1 MTAVGMVPDSNGI
14 TGSLEIPTPIERLMM
29 RACVEGDV
37 PQALALIDD
46 QQCNIKWLREL
57 PADSLI
63 VVPPRIIEQDRQSIR
78 QFIIDIKSQIERRLS
93 ISNRALSMA
102 LESIDRLEETLAQE
116 RARHQQDLAQERD
129 RYQAEHRSRIE
140 AEETLAQERDRH
152 QRDLAQERDRHQ
164 RALARERDRHQRDLA
179 HERDRYQAEHRS
191 RIEAEETLAQ
201 EQDRHQRELAQERHL
216 SSSSM
221 ALVVEA
227 RAQAQQA
234 VAHERARHQQE
245 LARERDRFQ
254 AEQRSRIEAEDRATQ
269 SQSRS
274 ERHLAGMSFSRNLH
288 QS

>member
-1 MTAVGMVPDSNGI
+1 
-14 TGSLEIPTPIERLMM
+14 M

-63 VVPPRIIEQDRQSIR
+63 VVPPRIIEQDRQSTR

-116 RARHQQDLAQERD
+116 RDRQQRDLAQERD

-152 QRDLAQERDRHQ
+152 QR
-164 RALARERDRHQRDLA
+164 
-179 HERDRYQAEHRS
+179 
-191 RIEAEETLAQ
+191 
-201 EQDRHQRELAQERHL
+201 ELAQERQR

-227 RAQAQQA
+227 RAQAEQA

-245 LARERDRFQ
+245 LARERDRFRQ
-254 AEQRSRIEAEDRATQ
+254 EHRSRIEAEDRAAQ

-274 ERHLAGMSFSRNLH
+274 ERHLAGMCFSL
-288 QS
+288 QSSCSNFICHSIPFPTRHFH

>member
-1 MTAVGMVPDSNGI
+1 
-14 TGSLEIPTPIERLMM
+14 M

-63 VVPPRIIEQDRQSIR
+63 VVPSRIIDQDRQSTR

-102 LESIDRLEETLAQE
+102 LESIDRL
-116 RARHQQDLAQERD
+116 
-129 RYQAEHRSRIE
+129 
-140 AEETLAQERDRH
+140 EETLAQERDRH

-274 ERHLAGMSFSRNLH
+274 ERHLAGMCFSSIIISHHARTSICHSTPFPTRHFHSLID
-288 QS
+288 

>member
-1 MTAVGMVPDSNGI
+1 MTAGGVRVPDTNGI
-14 TGSLEIPTPIERLMM
+14 TGSTEIPTPIERLMM

-37 PQALALIDD
+37 PQALTLIDD

-63 VVPPRIIEQDRQSIR
+63 VVPPRIIDQDRQSIR

-102 LESIDRLEETLAQE
+102 LESIDRLEETLAHE
-116 RARHQQDLAQERD
+116 RE
-129 RYQAEHRSRIE
+129 
-140 AEETLAQERDRH
+140 RH

-164 RALARERDRHQRDLA
+164 RELAQ
-179 HERDRYQAEHRS
+179 ERDRYQAEQRS
-191 RIEAEETLAQ
+191 RIEAEETLAH
-201 EQDRHQRELAQERHL
+201 ERDRHQRDLAQERQR

-227 RAQAQQA
+227 RAQAEQA

-245 LARERDRFQ
+245 LAHERDRFQ
-254 AEQRSRIEAEDRATQ
+254 AEQRSRIEAEDRAAQ

-274 ERHLAGMSFSRNLH
+274 ERHLAGMCFSHIINHHARTSICHSTPFPDSTL
-288 QS
+288 